1 MSGAVSGPEVLL
13 ILQPLALPLQV
24 VVEGLPLLRALSTA
38 FKSTRPP
45 KHGASGRARRTW
57 IRFRIAWL
65 SAVIRSNSRRL
76 GTEAQR
82 SEVRAPLESPLR
94 IASLCAPSLLVQAL
108 VVQLLVVVHLRP
120 EASGVSPAR
129 RDERSSGKGP
139 PRGRHAPSGTGA
151 DRCACPAQ
159 TPSCWQTPSPAGR
172 SPSAV
177 KPTRTKRSANLAAA
191 RAHGGRAGRRTIMDI
206 FSSSSRFSRSIS
218 MFRSVAKESRVKAV
232 PLRER

>member
-1 MSGAVSGPEVLL
+1 M
-13 ILQPLALPLQV
+13 
-24 VVEGLPLLRALSTA
+24 
-38 FKSTRPP
+38 
-45 KHGASGRARRTW
+45 
-57 IRFRIAWL
+57 

-129 RDERSSGKGP
+129 RDEPSSGKGP

-159 TPSCWQTPSPAGR
+159 TPLCWQTPSPAGR

-191 RAHGGRAGRRTIMDI
+191 RAHGVAGGAAHDHGHLLKQQP
-206 FSSSSRFSRSIS
+206 
-218 MFRSVAKESRVKAV
+218 VLPLNLHV
-232 PLRER
+232 PLCRERGPCQSGAAPRAVAAATGNRGGAGAAHRPPAAPSSGSGTGAYSASGVCCLRGAGIGA